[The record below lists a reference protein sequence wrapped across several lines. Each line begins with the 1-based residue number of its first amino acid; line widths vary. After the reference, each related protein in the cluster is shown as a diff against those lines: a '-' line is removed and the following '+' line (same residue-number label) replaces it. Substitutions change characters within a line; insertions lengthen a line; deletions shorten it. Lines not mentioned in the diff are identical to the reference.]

1 MVIKCKMC
9 GGDLNFVEGSTICEC
24 EYCGSKQT
32 LPSADSEKKVN
43 LFNRA
48 NRLRMNNEF
57 DKASVVYEAIAAE
70 FPEEAEAYWGLCL
83 CAYGI
88 EYVDDPTT
96 GKKLPTCHRTLAT
109 SIMEDSNFEQAC
121 DNADSI
127 ARKVYREEAKAIDRI
142 QKDILAIAENEA
154 PYDVFIC
161 YKEMAED
168 GSRTEDSV
176 LAQDIYDALTAKGL
190 KVFFSRITL
199 EDKLGVQYEPYIYA
213 ALSSARVMLAV
224 GTQFEY
230 YDAVWVKNEWSRF
243 LHMMQADKS
252 KVLIPCFKN
261 LDAYDIPKE
270 FKGLQAQNMD
280 KLGWMQDLVRGV
292 MKLCGKGETPAPV
305 IQKDMVREV
314 IRSSNVENLM
324 KRVYLFLEDG
334 KFEQASEYIDKVLD
348 EDAEYAPA
356 YIGKVLVRHKLRK
369 ESALAKLRRPLDN
382 DVDWRK
388 ALRFAGEQQK
398 QIYEDYARQI
408 RQHEEDDKEKTR
420 LIQFG
425 RTYDSALSDMNKQN
439 YALAIQKMK
448 TLTAKNYQD
457 SETLLR
463 QCIEAYKNQLMLKM
477 AISERVKLSAE
488 WEAVEKAENWI
499 HLEQKKMEDMEA
511 EAEKEAKREQ
521 EIQNEMNSLSEE
533 LSQLHGFFSGRRKRE
548 LESSIETLKREQM
561 EASHRQK
568 KFKIAAE
575 EARAELKSAGDKL
588 AEAESVLNAAK
599 EELEK
604 ENPQW
609 TDDEIIEEAKKE
621 QYIAIG
627 NYPQTADGNDHT
639 PIEWQILEWNGKKAL
654 LLSHYGLAVQR
665 YHTQKT
671 GVTWEKCDLRTWMN
685 DTFLKEA
692 FTVKERAAIQTTNVY
707 NDEGRNRG
715 RQGMNGGSI
724 TRDKLFLLSYAEAD
738 QYLNIKNN
746 KKNDTKL
753 RTAPTAYAVERGA
766 YISSKDQTADDKTA
780 GRWWLRQHS
789 YAELIDA
796 DGARRIEDADQSD
809 VCVRP
814 ALWVNFEALNS

>member
-1 MVIKCKMC
+1 MC
-9 GGDLNFVEGSTICEC
+9 GGDLGFVEGSTVCEC

-32 LPSADSEKKVN
+32 LPSTNSEKKVN

-57 DKASVVYEAIAAE
+57 DKASAVYEAIAAE

-88 EYVDDPTT
+88 EYVDDPAT
-96 GKKLPTCHRTLAT
+96 GKKLPTCHRTLTA

-142 QKDILAIAENEA
+142 QKEILTIAENEA

-161 YKEMAED
+161 YKETAED

-190 KVFFSRITL
+190 NVFFSRITL

-314 IRSSNVENLM
+314 IRNSNVENLM

-356 YIGKVLVRHKLRK
+356 YIGKVLVHHKLRK
-369 ESALAKLRRPLDN
+369 ESALGKLRRPLDD

-388 ALRFAGEQQK
+388 ALRFADEQQK

-408 RQHEEDDKEKTR
+408 RQREEDDKEKMR
-420 LIQFG
+420 LG
-425 RTYDSALSDMNKQN
+425 RKYDSALSDMNKQN
-439 YALAIQKMK
+439 YALAIRKMK
-448 TLTAKNYQD
+448 TLTAKNYRD
-457 SETLLR
+457 SETLLH

-488 WEAVEKAENWI
+488 WEAVEKAKNWI

-511 EAEKEAKREQ
+511 EAGKEAKREQ
-521 EIQNEMNSLSEE
+521 EIQNKMNSLSEE
-533 LSQLHGFFSGRRKRE
+533 IGQLHGFFSGRKRRE
-548 LESSIETLKREQM
+548 LESDIETLKREQM
-561 EASHRQK
+561 EANHRQK
-568 KFKIAAE
+568 KFEIAAE
-575 EARAELKSAGDKL
+575 EARVELKNAGDKL

-609 TDDEIIEEAKKE
+609 TDNEIIEEAKKE
-621 QYIAIG
+621 QYISIG
-627 NYPQTADGNDHT
+627 NYPQTADGSDHT
-639 PIEWQILEWNGKKAL
+639 PIEWQILEWNGKKVL
-654 LLSHYGLAVQR
+654 LISRYGLAVQC
-665 YHTQKT
+665 YHMKEK
-671 GVTWEKCDLRTWMN
+671 GVTWKECTLRTWMN

-692 FTVKERAAIQTTNVY
+692 FTLKERAAIQTTNVY
-707 NDEGRNRG
+707 NSAGRNRG
-715 RQGMNGGSI
+715 SQGMNDGSS
-724 TRDKLFLLSYAEAD
+724 TQDKLFLLSCAEAN

-746 KKNDTKL
+746 KKNDTRL
-753 RTAPTAYAVERGA
+753 RAAPTAYAVECGA
-766 YISSKDQTADDKTA
+766 YISSKDQTADDKAA
-780 GRWWLRQHS
+780 GQWWLRQHS
-789 YAELIDA
+789 CVEIIDT
-796 DGARRIEDADQSD
+796 DGMHHTKAADQRD

-814 ALWVNFEALNS
+814 ALWVDLEILNS